1 MTTPDSDRGT
11 DAPVLTRIDDR
22 VGRITLSR
30 PGALHAL
37 NHEMCR
43 AMTAALLAWRGD
55 SGVHAV
61 VLDHAGDRGFCAGG
75 DIRAI
80 VEAGA
85 RGGDEARDFFRT
97 EYRLNHLLFT
107 YPKPILAAV
116 DGVVMGGGV
125 GISMPCRFRIAT
137 ERTLFAMPE
146 TAIGLFPDVGGGWY
160 LPRLPGEVGTW
171 LALTGARLRGA
182 DCLTLGIATHFVQ
195 SDQVPALKQAV
206 VDGVSTPGEGSA
218 EVVITALLKGAR
230 GDPGPDTV
238 SAQRAAIDRLFAFD
252 TVEEI
257 FAALEADG
265 GEWAQA
271 QLTGL
276 RTKSPQALKVTLR
289 QMRAGAG
296 MASFED
302 EMTMEFRMAARVAL
316 MPDFAEGVR
325 ACLVD
330 KDMAPRWNPAA
341 LEEVSEGL
349 VDTVFARLPPD
360 LEWTPLP

>member
-1 MTTPDSDRGT
+1 MTTPDSERGT

-22 VGRITLSR
+22 VGRITLNR

-37 NHEMCR
+37 NIEMCR
-43 AMTAALLAWRGD
+43 KMTAALLAWRED
-55 SGVHAV
+55 RGVHAV
-61 VLDHAGDRGFCAGG
+61 VLDHSGERGFCAGG

-80 VEAGA
+80 VEASA
-85 RGGDEARDFFRT
+85 NGGEEARDFFRT

-125 GISMPCRFRIAT
+125 GISMPCRFRVAT

-160 LPRLPGEVGTW
+160 LPRLPGQVGTW

-182 DCLTLGIATHFVQ
+182 DCVALGIATHFIESGQ
-195 SDQVPALKQAV
+195 LPALKRAV
-206 VDGVSTPGEGSA
+206 VDLASAQDGEFAASVIASELNGVA
-218 EVVITALLKGAR
+218 

-238 SAQRAAIDRLFAFD
+238 GAHRTKIDRLFAFD

-257 FAALEADG
+257 FAALLADG

-271 QLTGL
+271 QLQGL

-289 QMRAGAG
+289 QMRRGAA
-296 MASFED
+296 MSAFED
-302 EMTMEFRMAARVAL
+302 EMSMEFRMAARVAL

-330 KDMAPRWNPAA
+330 KDMAPRWNPPT
-341 LEEVSEGL
+341 LEGVTEGL
-349 VDTVFARLPPD
+349 LETVFARLPAD
-360 LEWTPLP
+360 VEWTPLP